1 MELKPTKAQILW
13 LAEKYNTVPLSTT
26 LPATVTPTQVL
37 QKLKTVS
44 RHCYM
49 LESCEDKESSG
60 RYTFLGFDPQA
71 EIHCKD
77 GKGTVIDENGS
88 RTFTGSPKPHIAAL
102 LERHKSP
109 RLRELPTFT
118 GGLVGYFAYDYAKY
132 SEPRLELTAAEDGN
146 FNDVDL
152 MLFDKVIAFDH
163 VKEEIIL
170 IFNMNTRDPEAGYRR
185 GQKELEIMCRLVT
198 DSPSAPCPPK
208 ARLQA
213 DFAPQFDQ
221 AAYTAMVEKAK
232 GYIREGD
239 IFQVVL
245 SNSLSAKWR
254 AACLTPT
261 KFCGGKIHLPI
272 CSTFRP
278 TILRSPVPRRKHWS
292 SSPTASCLPTH
303 WPAPAPGAR
312 PPQRTRRWRPDC
324 CKTKRS

>member
-77 GKGTVIDENGS
+77 GKGTVMDENGS

-163 VKEEIIL
+163 LRQKLILMVNMSLDEPELIRHGSKYGVKIHAQAPSINL
-170 IFNMNTRDPEAGYRR
+170 I
-185 GQKELEIMCRLVT
+185 
-198 DSPSAPCPPK
+198 K
-208 ARLQA
+208 ARIETEIAPIVGNEQQAKDLIAYIKDGEATEDGVWDTNIFGKSVEQIVEDGMQAKISQMTEDCQMKLQ
-213 DFAPQFDQ
+213 DTLQKIIND
-221 AAYTAMVEKAK
+221 
-232 GYIREGD
+232 
-239 IFQVVL
+239 
-245 SNSLSAKWR
+245 SN
-254 AACLTPT
+254 
-261 KFCGGKIHLPI
+261 GGMI
-272 CSTFRP
+272 C
-278 TILRSPVPRRKHWS
+278 III
-292 SSPTASCLPTH
+292 
-303 WPAPAPGAR
+303 
-312 PPQRTRRWRPDC
+312 
-324 CKTKRS
+324 

>member
-118 GGLVGYFAYDYAKY
+118 GCDWRLIEKDVLNELARRSYFSAY
-132 SEPRLELTAAEDGN
+132 P
-146 FNDVDL
+146 
-152 MLFDKVIAFDH
+152 
-163 VKEEIIL
+163 
-170 IFNMNTRDPEAGYRR
+170 
-185 GQKELEIMCRLVT
+185 ELERAQVGVEWVDQKYYFYRSKGSDEKPDALLLKQLKLLQEYTPGRICISLCGNLFQVFIQNRVLSRNVSLAATLTVQQISACPFPELEYLVRM
-198 DSPSAPCPPK
+198 
-208 ARLQA
+208 ARLITRQEQEVLVPVQKQEEPA
-213 DFAPQFDQ
+213 ASQPQKAAQSAEEGAVQEQEEDKDQ
-221 AAYTAMVEKAK
+221 A
-232 GYIREGD
+232 
-239 IFQVVL
+239 
-245 SNSLSAKWR
+245 
-254 AACLTPT
+254 
-261 KFCGGKIHLPI
+261 
-272 CSTFRP
+272 
-278 TILRSPVPRRKHWS
+278 
-292 SSPTASCLPTH
+292 
-303 WPAPAPGAR
+303 
-312 PPQRTRRWRPDC
+312 
-324 CKTKRS
+324 